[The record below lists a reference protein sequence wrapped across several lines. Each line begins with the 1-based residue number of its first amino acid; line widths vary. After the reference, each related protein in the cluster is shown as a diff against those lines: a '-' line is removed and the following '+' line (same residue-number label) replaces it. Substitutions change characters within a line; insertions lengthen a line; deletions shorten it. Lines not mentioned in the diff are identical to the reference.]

1 MCGIVGNITDKPIKN
16 MLMNGL
22 AELEYRGYDSVGL
35 ATIGSN
41 NKISIIKNKGKI
53 KDFTNKYKNKS
64 LKGNLGIGHT
74 RWATHG
80 IPSEINAHP
89 IYNSDKNLAV
99 VHNGIIENYI
109 DIKND
114 LIKEGFEFFT
124 DTDTECIANLI
135 SSFLKK
141 DFNMIDS
148 ITKTSERILGHAA
161 VLVISEDF
169 PSTIFGFKKGFAGS
183 ILISKNNGEISISSD
198 LQALSFDSG
207 EYIVLEDNEIFS
219 AKRNNV
225 EIYSEQKMVSKEWK
239 KIDEKSEIV
248 TKGKYK
254 YFMEKEI
261 YEQPKVF
268 LDNFSGRID
277 FVNKS
282 VSFKDEIDN
291 LDLTKFK
298 RIHLIGMGSS
308 YNACLLASYWIEKVA
323 KIPTVCSNS
332 SEFRYREP
340 IIEDGT
346 LIIPVSQSGETAD
359 TLSASHL
366 MKQSGYDQLSIV
378 NTKNTELERITSNSI
393 YMRANKEIGV
403 ASTKTFMSTLQ
414 ILFTLALDL
423 AENSNPKLIN
433 NKLLN
438 DFKNLPTYMN
448 NIFQNSKLIKQIAKK
463 YSKYS
468 NFLYLGRGY
477 NYPIA
482 MEGALKLKELSYVHA
497 EGYPAGEMKHGP
509 ISLIEDKMPVFAII
523 TDGVYLNKMISNI
536 REIGS
541 RDGNI
546 IVLTNCSD
554 KLDKS
559 WYSDLIDFDHTPDIF
574 SPFLSTICIQLFSIY
589 IAMERN
595 LDVDQPRNLAKSVT
609 VE

>member
-219 AKRNNV
+219 AKKNNV

-239 KIDEKSEIV
+239 KIDGKSEIV

-291 LDLTKFK
+291 LDLGKFK

-414 ILFTLALDL
+414 ILFTLALHL

-433 NKLLN
+433 NKLLD

-559 WYSDLIDFDHTPDIF
+559 WYSDLINFDHTPDIF

>member
-261 YEQPKVF
+261 YEQPQVF

-291 LDLTKFK
+291 LDLGKFK

-414 ILFTLALDL
+414 ILFTLALHL

-433 NKLLN
+433 NKLLD

-559 WYSDLIDFDHTPDIF
+559 WYSDLINFDHTPDIF

>member
-225 EIYSEQKMVSKEWK
+225 EIYSEQKMVSKEWM

-291 LDLTKFK
+291 LDLGKFK

-414 ILFTLALDL
+414 ILFTLALHL

-433 NKLLN
+433 NKLLD

-463 YSKYS
+463 YSEYS

>member
-282 VSFKDEIDN
+282 VSFKDEINN
-291 LDLTKFK
+291 LDLGKFK

-414 ILFTLALDL
+414 ILFTLALHL

-433 NKLLN
+433 NKLLD

-559 WYSDLIDFDHTPDIF
+559 WYSDLINFDHTPDIF

>member
-22 AELEYRGYDSVGL
+22 AGLEYRGYDSVGL
-35 ATIGSN
+35 ATIGSD

-53 KDFTNKYKNKS
+53 KDFVNKYKNTS
-64 LKGNLGIGHT
+64 LEGNMGIGHT

-80 IPSEINAHP
+80 IPSETNAHP
-89 IYNSDKNLAV
+89 IYDYDKNLAV

-109 DIKND
+109 EIKED

-135 SSFLKK
+135 SSFLRK

-148 ITKTSERILGHAA
+148 IAKTSERILGHAA
-161 VLVISEDF
+161 VLVIAEYF

-198 LQALSFDSG
+198 LQALSFDKG
-207 EYIVLEDNEIFS
+207 DYVVLEDNEIFS
-219 AKRNNV
+219 AESEKVN
-225 EIYSEQKMVSKEWK
+225 IYSNKNLISKDWK
-239 KIDEKSEIV
+239 KIDGKDELV

-261 YEQPKVF
+261 HEQPKVF

-277 FVNKS
+277 FANKS
-282 VSFKDEIDN
+282 VSFIDEIN
-291 LDLTKFK
+291 KIDLEKFK

-308 YNACLLASYWIEKVA
+308 YNACLLASYWIEKIA
-323 KIPTVCSNS
+323 KIPTACSNA

-340 IIEDGT
+340 VIEKDT

-366 MKQSGYDQLSIV
+366 MKQNGYEQLSII
-378 NTKNTELERITSNSI
+378 NSKNTELERITNNSI

-414 ILFTLALDL
+414 ILFTLALHIS
-423 AENSNPKLIN
+423 EKSNPEFIN
-433 NKLLN
+433 NKLFEE
-438 DFKNLPTYMN
+438 FKIIPSNMN
-448 NIFQNSKLIKQIAKK
+448 NIFYNSKIIKQIAKK

-482 MEGALKLKELSYVHA
+482 MEGALKLKELSYIHA

-523 TDGVYLNKMISNI
+523 TDGIYMNKMISNI

-541 RDGNI
+541 RSGKI
-546 IVLTNCSD
+546 IVLTNCAD

-559 WYSDLIDFDHTPDIF
+559 WYSDLIRFDHTSDIL

-589 IAMERN
+589 ISMERN

>member
-135 SSFLKK
+135 SSFLKN

-291 LDLTKFK
+291 LDLGKFK

-414 ILFTLALDL
+414 ILFTLALHL

-433 NKLLN
+433 NKLLD

-559 WYSDLIDFDHTPDIF
+559 WYSDLINFDHTPDIF

>member
-1 MCGIVGNITDKPIKN
+1 

-219 AKRNNV
+219 AKKNNV

-291 LDLTKFK
+291 LDLGKFK

-414 ILFTLALDL
+414 ILFTLALHL

-433 NKLLN
+433 NKLLD

>member
-1 MCGIVGNITDKPIKN
+1 MCGIVGNITDKSIKN

-53 KDFTNKYKNKS
+53 KDFANKYKNKS
-64 LKGNLGIGHT
+64 LEGNLGIGHT

-109 DIKND
+109 DIKKD
-114 LIKEGFEFFT
+114 LIKEGFKFFT
-124 DTDTECIANLI
+124 DTDTECISNLI
-135 SSFLKK
+135 SSFLNK

-161 VLVISEDF
+161 VLVISEHF

-183 ILISKNNGEISISSD
+183 ILISKNNEEISISSD
-198 LQALSFDSG
+198 LQALSFDTG
-207 EYIVLEDNEIFS
+207 EYVVLEDNEIFS
-219 AKRNNV
+219 AKRNKV
-225 EIYSEQKMVSKEWK
+225 EIYVEKKPVSKEWK
-239 KIDEKSEIV
+239 KIDGKSELV

-261 YEQPKVF
+261 HEQPQVF
-268 LDNFSGRID
+268 LDNLSGRID
-277 FVNKS
+277 FINKS
-282 VSFKDEIDN
+282 ISFKDEIDN
-291 LDLTKFK
+291 LDLGKFK

-308 YNACLLASYWIEKVA
+308 YNACLLASYWIEKIA

-366 MKQSGYDQLSIV
+366 MKQSGYEQLSIV
-378 NTKNTELERITSNSI
+378 NTKNTELERITTNSI
-393 YMRANKEIGV
+393 YMRANKEVGV

-414 ILFTLALDL
+414 ILFTLALYL

-433 NKLLN
+433 NKLLD
-438 DFKNLPTYMN
+438 DFKNIPTYMN
-448 NIFQNSKLIKQIAKK
+448 NIFHTSELIKQIAKK
-463 YSKYS
+463 YSEYS

-541 RDGNI
+541 RNGNI
-546 IVLTNCSD
+546 IVLTNCSN
-554 KLDKS
+554 KLEKS
-559 WYSDLIDFDHTPDIF
+559 WYSDLINFDYTSDIF

>member
-135 SSFLKK
+135 SSFLKN

-261 YEQPKVF
+261 YEQPQVF

-291 LDLTKFK
+291 LDLGKFK

-414 ILFTLALDL
+414 ILFTLALHL

-433 NKLLN
+433 NKLLD

>member
-169 PSTIFGFKKGFAGS
+169 PSTIFGFKKGVAGS

-219 AKRNNV
+219 AKKNNV

-261 YEQPKVF
+261 YDQPQVF

-366 MKQSGYDQLSIV
+366 MKQNGYDQLSIV

-414 ILFTLALDL
+414 ILFTLALHL

-433 NKLLN
+433 NKLLD

-559 WYSDLIDFDHTPDIF
+559 WYSDLINFDHTPDIF

>member
-219 AKRNNV
+219 AKKNNV

-291 LDLTKFK
+291 LDLGKFK

-414 ILFTLALDL
+414 ILFTLALHL

-433 NKLLN
+433 NKLLD

-468 NFLYLGRGY
+468 IFLYLGRGY

-559 WYSDLIDFDHTPDIF
+559 WYSDLINFDHTPDIF

>member
-219 AKRNNV
+219 AKKNNV

-291 LDLTKFK
+291 LDLGKFK

-332 SEFRYREP
+332 SEFRE
-340 IIEDGT
+340 
-346 LIIPVSQSGETAD
+346 
-359 TLSASHL
+359 
-366 MKQSGYDQLSIV
+366 
-378 NTKNTELERITSNSI
+378 
-393 YMRANKEIGV
+393 
-403 ASTKTFMSTLQ
+403 
-414 ILFTLALDL
+414 
-423 AENSNPKLIN
+423 
-433 NKLLN
+433 
-438 DFKNLPTYMN
+438 
-448 NIFQNSKLIKQIAKK
+448 
-463 YSKYS
+463 
-468 NFLYLGRGY
+468 FLKD
-477 NYPIA
+477 P
-482 MEGALKLKELSYVHA
+482 
-497 EGYPAGEMKHGP
+497 
-509 ISLIEDKMPVFAII
+509 
-523 TDGVYLNKMISNI
+523 
-536 REIGS
+536 
-541 RDGNI
+541 
-546 IVLTNCSD
+546 
-554 KLDKS
+554 
-559 WYSDLIDFDHTPDIF
+559 
-574 SPFLSTICIQLFSIY
+574 
-589 IAMERN
+589 
-595 LDVDQPRNLAKSVT
+595 
-609 VE
+609 

>member
-225 EIYSEQKMVSKEWK
+225 EIYLEQKMVSKEWK

-291 LDLTKFK
+291 LDLGKFK

-414 ILFTLALDL
+414 ILFTLALHL

-433 NKLLN
+433 NKLLD

-463 YSKYS
+463 YSEYS

>member
-219 AKRNNV
+219 AKKNNV

-261 YEQPKVF
+261 YEQPQVF

-282 VSFKDEIDN
+282 VSFKDEINN
-291 LDLTKFK
+291 LDLGKFK

-414 ILFTLALDL
+414 ILFTLALHL

-433 NKLLN
+433 NKLLD

>member
-291 LDLTKFK
+291 LDLGKFK

-366 MKQSGYDQLSIV
+366 MKQNGYDQLSIV

-414 ILFTLALDL
+414 ILFTLALHL

-433 NKLLN
+433 NKLLD

-463 YSKYS
+463 YSEYS

-559 WYSDLIDFDHTPDIF
+559 WYSDLINFDHTPDIF

>member
-291 LDLTKFK
+291 LDLGKFK

-366 MKQSGYDQLSIV
+366 MKQNGYDQLSIV

-414 ILFTLALDL
+414 ILFTLALHL

-433 NKLLN
+433 NKLLD

>member
-291 LDLTKFK
+291 LDLGKFK

-414 ILFTLALDL
+414 ILFTLALHL

>member
-219 AKRNNV
+219 AKKNNV

-291 LDLTKFK
+291 LDLGKFK

-366 MKQSGYDQLSIV
+366 MKQNGYDQLSIV

-414 ILFTLALDL
+414 ILFTLALHL

-433 NKLLN
+433 NKLLD

>member
-53 KDFTNKYKNKS
+53 KDFTNKYKNKA

-219 AKRNNV
+219 AKKNNV

-291 LDLTKFK
+291 LDLGKFK

-414 ILFTLALDL
+414 ILFTLALHL

-433 NKLLN
+433 NKLLD

>member
-219 AKRNNV
+219 AKKNNV

-291 LDLTKFK
+291 LDLGKFK

-414 ILFTLALDL
+414 ILFTLALHL

-433 NKLLN
+433 NKLLD

-463 YSKYS
+463 YSEYS

>member
-219 AKRNNV
+219 AKKNNV

-239 KIDEKSEIV
+239 KIDEKSELV

-291 LDLTKFK
+291 LDLGKFK

-414 ILFTLALDL
+414 ILFTLALHL

-433 NKLLN
+433 NKLLD

>member
-225 EIYSEQKMVSKEWK
+225 EIYSEQKMVSKEWM

-261 YEQPKVF
+261 YEQPQVF

-282 VSFKDEIDN
+282 VSFKDEINN
-291 LDLTKFK
+291 LDLGKFK

-366 MKQSGYDQLSIV
+366 MKKSGYDQLSIV

-414 ILFTLALDL
+414 ILFTLALHL

-433 NKLLN
+433 NKLLD

>member
-239 KIDEKSEIV
+239 KIDGKSEIV

-291 LDLTKFK
+291 LDLGKFK

-366 MKQSGYDQLSIV
+366 MKQNGYDQLSIV

-414 ILFTLALDL
+414 ILFTLALHL

-433 NKLLN
+433 NKLLD

>member
-219 AKRNNV
+219 AKKNNV

-239 KIDEKSEIV
+239 KIDGKSEIV

-291 LDLTKFK
+291 LDLGKFK

-346 LIIPVSQSGETAD
+346 LIIPVYQSGETAD

-414 ILFTLALDL
+414 ILFTLALHL

-433 NKLLN
+433 NKLLD

>member
-1 MCGIVGNITDKPIKN
+1 MCGIVGNITDKSIKN

-53 KDFTNKYKNKS
+53 KDFANKHKNKS
-64 LKGNLGIGHT
+64 LEGNLGIGHT

-141 DFNMIDS
+141 DLNMIDS

-225 EIYSEQKMVSKEWK
+225 EIYSEQKMLSKEWK

-261 YEQPKVF
+261 YEQPQVF

-291 LDLTKFK
+291 LDLGKFK

-414 ILFTLALDL
+414 ILFTLALHL

-433 NKLLN
+433 NKLLD

-482 MEGALKLKELSYVHA
+482 MEGALKLKELSYIHA

-541 RDGNI
+541 RNGNI
-546 IVLTNCSD
+546 IVLSNCPD

-559 WYSDLIDFDHTPDIF
+559 WYSDLINFDYTDDNF
-574 SPFLSTICIQLFSIY
+574 SPFLSTVSPAILPGIWRTYFL
-589 IAMERN
+589 
-595 LDVDQPRNLAKSVT
+595 
-609 VE
+609 

>member
-41 NKISIIKNKGKI
+41 NKISIIKSKGKI

-219 AKRNNV
+219 AKKNNV

-291 LDLTKFK
+291 LDLGKFK

-414 ILFTLALDL
+414 ILFTLALHL

-433 NKLLN
+433 NKLLD

-559 WYSDLIDFDHTPDIF
+559 WYSDLINFDHTPDIF

>member
-291 LDLTKFK
+291 LDLGKFK

-414 ILFTLALDL
+414 ILFTLALHL

-433 NKLLN
+433 NKLLD

-559 WYSDLIDFDHTPDIF
+559 WYSDLINFDHTPDIF

>member
-219 AKRNNV
+219 AKKNNV

-291 LDLTKFK
+291 LDLGKFK

-414 ILFTLALDL
+414 ILFTLALHL

-433 NKLLN
+433 NKLLD

-559 WYSDLIDFDHTPDIF
+559 WYSDLINFDHTPDIF

>member
-277 FVNKS
+277 LVNKS

-291 LDLTKFK
+291 LDLGKFK

-414 ILFTLALDL
+414 ILFTLALHL

-433 NKLLN
+433 NKLLD

-559 WYSDLIDFDHTPDIF
+559 WYSDLINFDHTPDIF

>member
-291 LDLTKFK
+291 LDLGKFK

-414 ILFTLALDL
+414 ILFTLALHL

-433 NKLLN
+433 NKLLD

>member
-291 LDLTKFK
+291 LDLGKFK

-414 ILFTLALDL
+414 ILFTLALHL

-433 NKLLN
+433 NKLLD

-574 SPFLSTICIQLFSIY
+574 SPFLSTICIQ
-589 IAMERN
+589 
-595 LDVDQPRNLAKSVT
+595 
-609 VE
+609 

>member
-291 LDLTKFK
+291 LDLGKFK

-366 MKQSGYDQLSIV
+366 MKQNGYDQLSIV

-414 ILFTLALDL
+414 ILFTLALHL

-433 NKLLN
+433 NKLLD

-463 YSKYS
+463 YSEYS

>member
-219 AKRNNV
+219 AKKNNV

-261 YEQPKVF
+261 YEQPQVF

-291 LDLTKFK
+291 LDLGKFK

-414 ILFTLALDL
+414 ILFTLALHL

-433 NKLLN
+433 NKLLD

>member
-219 AKRNNV
+219 AKKNNV

-291 LDLTKFK
+291 LDLGKFK

-414 ILFTLALDL
+414 ILFTLALHL

-433 NKLLN
+433 NKLLD

-463 YSKYS
+463 YSEYS

-559 WYSDLIDFDHTPDIF
+559 WYSDLINFDHTPDIF

>member
-219 AKRNNV
+219 AKKNNV

-261 YEQPKVF
+261 YEQPQVF

-291 LDLTKFK
+291 LDLGKFK

-366 MKQSGYDQLSIV
+366 MKKSGYDQLSIV

-414 ILFTLALDL
+414 ILFTLALHL

-433 NKLLN
+433 NKLLD

>member
-239 KIDEKSEIV
+239 KIDEKSELV

-291 LDLTKFK
+291 LDLGKFK

-366 MKQSGYDQLSIV
+366 MKQNGYDQLSIV

-414 ILFTLALDL
+414 ILFTLALHL

-433 NKLLN
+433 NKLLD

-559 WYSDLIDFDHTPDIF
+559 WYSDLIRFDHTSDIF

>member
-291 LDLTKFK
+291 LDLGKFK

-366 MKQSGYDQLSIV
+366 MKKSGYDQLSIV

-414 ILFTLALDL
+414 ILFTLALHL

-433 NKLLN
+433 NKLLD

-463 YSKYS
+463 YSEYS

-559 WYSDLIDFDHTPDIF
+559 WYSDLINFDHTPDIF